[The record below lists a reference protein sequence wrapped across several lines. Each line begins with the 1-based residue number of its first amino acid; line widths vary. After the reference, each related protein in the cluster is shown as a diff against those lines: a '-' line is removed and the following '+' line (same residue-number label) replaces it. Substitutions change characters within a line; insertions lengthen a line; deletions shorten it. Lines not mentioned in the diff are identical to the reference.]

1 MISSSTLAGVALA
14 LVFAAGSASERFT
27 GMVVNDV
34 QMASSRGPLPEGA
47 RELVDVQTGDAYD
60 PAAVRRSIKRLYALG
75 TFSDIKVD
83 ARPEGDGVALTFH
96 LYPRLNVGEILL
108 SEPVANSKEV
118 SSMREILLEEGGISS
133 GEPFDARRVEEAA
146 ARMADLLHK
155 KGFLWAQV
163 DPEAR
168 IREAEAQVVFHIELG
183 PRARLNEIRIQGV
196 SPHLEESLRRQIRLK
211 PGSLYDEQTVEKKLD
226 AILKRWKDKGFYEAR
241 LDSEVSPEPPEHVSI
256 DIQAAIG
263 PRVVIEATGAEL
275 SQKTLS
281 RLVPIEKEASDSED
295 LIEESRANIE
305 AYFRDRGFPD
315 ASVSVERE
323 LVGQER
329 LTLRFRIETG
339 QHLEIGSVRIEGVSE
354 ADEKTIRT
362 LLTTRPAGRFR
373 SSPYIPRKWD
383 EDQRKVRRYLLQQGH
398 HRAKV
403 TTEVE
408 VADEVAGRVDLVLR
422 IEKGPQAHL
431 DSIVI
436 SGAKQVPAHEV
447 IENSG
452 LKVGEIFD
460 AATLI
465 GARERTINLYRN
477 RGFRQVVVEL
487 ASELDASGTR
497 GTASLLID
505 EGTQTRVD
513 RIIITGLDQTKEQ
526 AVRPHVALSPQE
538 PLSSEDL
545 LETRQQ
551 LIGTGLFRDVNVE
564 VLPRDPATRSS
575 DVLIELKEAP
585 RTTVGYGVGYSERDL
600 ARVEGQIT
608 RHNILGMNR
617 SASVFARASF
627 RSNRLFFSYQQPD
640 TFGLDLP
647 SFVTAVREEGERA
660 DFKFKRVGVG
670 MQVLKRVSKSQT
682 FFFRYSLE
690 DVDLL
695 EEPENPPPPE
705 FQPAFSSKVSVSSV
719 TDTRDDPVS
728 PTRGQFRIMGLDLSP
743 KFLGTRLAFIKG
755 LAQQFFYFPLPSD
768 MVFVLALRGGIG
780 RTFDDVDPRLPVTE
794 RFFAGGANTLRGFG
808 LDEASP
814 RNVDGNPVGG
824 NILMLLN
831 FELRF
836 PITKKLGGVVFS
848 DNGNVY
854 RRIEFIR
861 LLNWRYNAGFGFR
874 YETPLGPVRVD
885 YGIKLN
891 RRRLD
896 EPNGRLHVSL
906 GHPF

>member
-1 MISSSTLAGVALA
+1 
-14 LVFAAGSASERFT
+14 
-27 GMVVNDV
+27 
-34 QMASSRGPLPEGA
+34 
-47 RELVDVQTGDAYD
+47 
-60 PAAVRRSIKRLYALG
+60 
-75 TFSDIKVD
+75 
-83 ARPEGDGVALTFH
+83 
-96 LYPRLNVGEILL
+96 
-108 SEPVANSKEV
+108 
-118 SSMREILLEEGGISS
+118 MREILLEEGGISS
-133 GEPFDARRVEEAA
+133 GEPFDARQVEEAA

-196 SPHLEESLRRQIRLK
+196 SPHLEESLRRQLRLK

-263 PRVVIEATGAEL
+263 PRVVIEATGADL

-281 RLVPIEKEASDSED
+281 RLVPIEKETSDSED

-305 AYFRDRGFPD
+305 AYFRDRGFPN

-339 QHLEIGSVRIEGVSE
+339 QHLEIGSVRIEGVGE

-383 EDQRKVRRYLLQQGH
+383 EDQREVRRYLLQQGH

-403 TTEVE
+403 ATEVE
-408 VADEVAGRVDLVLR
+408 MWDEDPGRVDLVLR

-431 DSIVI
+431 DSIVL

-452 LKVGEIFD
+452 LKVGQIFD

-465 GARERTINLYRN
+465 RARERTNNLYRN

-526 AVRPHVALSPQE
+526 AVRPHVVLSPQE

-545 LETRQQ
+545 FETRQQ
-551 LIGTGLFRDVNVE
+551 LIRTGLFRDVNIE

-575 DVLIELKEAP
+575 DVLIDLKEAP
-585 RTTVGYGVGYSERDL
+585 RTTVGYGFGYSERDL

-660 DFKFKRVGVG
+660 DIKFKRVGVG
-670 MQVLKRVSKSQT
+670 MQVLKRVSKHQT

-690 DVDLL
+690 NV
-695 EEPENPPPPE
+695 EPERPVEPE
-705 FQPAFSSKVSVSSV
+705 QPQGESQDQDPFPREFARAFISKVSVSSV

-780 RTFDDVDPRLPVTE
+780 RTFDEVDPRLPVTE

-814 RNVDGNPVGG
+814 RNADGNPVGG
-824 NILMLLN
+824 TILMLLN

-854 RRIEFIR
+854 RRLEVIR

-874 YETPLGPVRVD
+874 YETPIGPVRVD

-896 EPNGRLHVSL
+896 EPNGRLHGSL